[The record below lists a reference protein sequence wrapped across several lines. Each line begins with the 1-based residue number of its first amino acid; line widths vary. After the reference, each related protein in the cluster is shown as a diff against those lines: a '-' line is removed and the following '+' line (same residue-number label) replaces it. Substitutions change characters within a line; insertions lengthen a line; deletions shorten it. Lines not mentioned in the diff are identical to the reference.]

1 MAFSKLYWLALELQ
15 QDLLSALST
24 YSRSKDKTESEVV
37 FFNIETAPTLSE
49 KKKVQIIVPLG
60 SLLLGHSF
68 VPYLP

>member
-24 YSRSKDKTESEVV
+24 YSRSKDKTESEVG

-49 KKKVQIIVPLG
+49 KKSANNCTAG
-60 SLLLGHSF
+60 
-68 VPYLP
+68 